1 MSITCQVVTEA
12 GRFRENQ
19 RGHVAIDVE
28 AVDLCTIQVITQT
41 HVERI
46 VLSGDHLEAF
56 QAELGRAVRKAKRA
70 KLRSVV
76 AS

>member
-1 MSITCQVVTEA
+1 MSITCQVVTES

-28 AVDLCTIQVITQT
+28 AADLCTIQIITQT
-41 HVERI
+41 HIERI
-46 VLSGDHLEAF
+46 VLSGDHLEAL
-56 QAELGRAVRKAKRA
+56 QTELGKAVRKAKRA

-76 AS
+76 A